1 MKPYKQFL
9 LENTGSTIGLFPG
22 AFKPPHKG
30 HFDTAKQAATSNDV
44 AIVLV
49 SGIDRDGISAD
60 NSYYIWNLYKS
71 FLPKNLY
78 IYTIQGS
85 PVLTI
90 YQIVDILNNGQF
102 TPTPK
107 VLAPLPKA
115 KEIADNLVTMTAP
128 LKINLYAS
136 AEDKDRFN
144 AFYGTSKNIYVGK
157 NVSNIEIKGVSRLA
171 SATDA
176 RNALQNKDKA
186 TFLNL
191 LPQIPEEAKIE
202 IYERLIK

>member
-1 MKPYKQFL
+1 MKPFKQFL

-30 HFDTAKQAATSNDV
+30 HFDTAKQAATTNDV

-49 SGIDRDGISAD
+49 SGIDRDGISSD
-60 NSYYIWNLYKS
+60 DSYYIWNLYKS

-102 TPTPK
+102 TPTTK

-115 KEIADNLVTMTAP
+115 KEIADNLKSLNTP

-136 AEDKDRFN
+136 AEDRDRFN
-144 AFYGTSKNIYVGK
+144 AFYGSSKNIYVGK

-176 RNALQNKDKA
+176 RSALQSNNKSR
-186 TFLNL
+186 FLDL
-191 LPQIPEEAKIE
+191 LPQIPDEAKLE
-202 IYERLIK
+202 IYKRLLK

>member
-1 MKPYKQFL
+1 MKPFKQFL

-30 HFDTAKQAATSNDV
+30 HFDTAKQAATTNDV
-44 AIVLV
+44 AVVLV
-49 SGIDRDGISAD
+49 SGIDRDGISSD
-60 NSYYIWNLYKS
+60 DSYYIWNLYKS

-78 IYTIQGS
+78 VYTIQGS

-115 KEIADNLVTMTAP
+115 KEIADNLRSLSSP

-136 AEDKDRFN
+136 EEDKDRFN
-144 AFYGTSKNIYVGK
+144 AFYGPSKTIYSGK
-157 NVSNIEIKGVSRLA
+157 SVSSIDIKGVSRLA

-176 RNALQNKDKA
+176 RAALQNNNKDM
-186 TFLNL
+186 FLNI
-191 LPQIPEEAKIE
+191 LPDIPIEAKIE
-202 IYERLIK
+202 IFERLTK